1 MAYNLL
7 TGATGLLGSYLLKDA
22 MSAGHQIA
30 VLVRSSV
37 FESARQRVETTLG
50 RWEQIAGHALP
61 RPVVL
66 EGDIS
71 QADLGLDANSL
82 AWLSRHCDSMI
93 HNAASLTFQTDQKS
107 GEPWRSNVEGTGNV
121 LETCRKVGIRK
132 FHYVSTSY
140 VCGLRQG
147 RILESELDE
156 GQEFGNDYERSKVAT
171 EKMVKEAEFLD
182 RPTIYRPA
190 IIVGDSQ
197 TGYTSTFHGFYIPL
211 KIVHGLI
218 NKLDPEFINGQPLMT
233 ALGLSGSDSKNLV
246 PVDWV
251 SAAMVYILG
260 HPEHHGNTYHLTPRH
275 RVPLTMWCEVVEE
288 VIKKQ
293 LAQLAAAG
301 RRAKGDFPLETLF
314 RDGMDVYQS
323 YWKDDPEFD
332 TANTAIAARHLPCP
346 QIDRDTL
353 ITLCRYAIDAN
364 FGWPRARPV
373 PPEIDVQQHLSDLTA
388 ANNGSTRT
396 STVETGLGLQVS
408 GPGGGQWQLTI
419 QDGRVLAAEQGLAS
433 ASAAMCY
440 LNSKSFLRLKT
451 GQCTVEQLIQS
462 GRVVIE
468 GKSMTDHEV
477 ERILQDIVAGPAQVA
492 IKKKLAK
499 AAV

>member
-1 MAYNLL
+1 MAYKLL
-7 TGATGLLGSYLLKDA
+7 TGATGLLGSFLLKDA
-22 MSAGHQIA
+22 LATGHQIA
-30 VLVRSSV
+30 VLVRSSN
-37 FESARQRVETTLG
+37 FESARQRVETTLA
-50 RWEQIAGHALP
+50 RWEQAAGRALP

-82 AWLSRHCDSMI
+82 GWLSRHCDSMI
-93 HNAASLTFQTDQKS
+93 HNAASLSFQADQRS

-121 LETCRKVGIRK
+121 LETCRKCGIRR

-156 GQEFGNDYERSKVAT
+156 GQEFGNDYERSKVAA
-171 EKMVKEAEFLD
+171 EKMVKEAGFLD

-197 TGYTSTFHGFYIPL
+197 NGYTATFHGFYTPL

-218 NKLDPEFINGQPLMT
+218 NKIDPEFIYGQPLMA
-233 ALGLSGSDSKNLV
+233 ALGLSGSESKNFV

-251 SAAMVYILG
+251 SAVMVYIIS
-260 HPEHHGNTYHLTPRH
+260 HPEHHGTTYHLTPQH

-288 VIKKQ
+288 VIKTQ
-293 LAQLAAAG
+293 IAQLAAAG
-301 RRAKGDFPLETLF
+301 RRANGDFPLDTLF

-323 YWKDDPEFD
+323 YWRDDPEFD
-332 TANTAIAARHLPCP
+332 TANTAIAAPHLPCP

-353 ITLCRYAIDAN
+353 MTLCRYAIDTN

-373 PPEIDVQQHLSDLTA
+373 LPDIDVQQHLSYLPA
-388 ANNGSTRT
+388 ANNGSTRS
-396 STVETGLGLQVS
+396 STTEAGLGLQVN
-408 GPGGGQWQLTI
+408 GPGGGQWQLAVR
-419 QDGRVLAAEQGLAS
+419 DDRVVAAEQGLAS
-433 ASAAMCY
+433 DGAARCY
-440 LNSKSFLRLKT
+440 LNSKSFQRLT
-451 GQCTVEQLIQS
+451 IGECTVKQLIQS
-462 GRVVIE
+462 GCVLIE
-468 GKSMTDHEV
+468 GKAMEVHEV
-477 ERILQDIVAGPAQVA
+477 EKVLQDIVAGNARVVS
-492 IKKKLAK
+492 KKKLNK
-499 AAV
+499 ASV